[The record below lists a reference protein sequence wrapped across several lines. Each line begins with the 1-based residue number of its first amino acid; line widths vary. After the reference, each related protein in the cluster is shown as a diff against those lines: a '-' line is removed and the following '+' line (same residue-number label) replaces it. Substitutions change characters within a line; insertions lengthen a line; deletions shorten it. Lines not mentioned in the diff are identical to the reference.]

1 MLRTYRTR
9 RGAALAAALL
19 LLVAALAVGTATA
32 GRHDDGGTPLADPF
46 PLQPPPVTVLQH
58 SNQDEPGYVF
68 VSPKANIAA
77 AGQQGP
83 EVDRRP
89 GPARLVPR
97 APRRRPG
104 LGLPHAALPRQAR
117 AHVVAG
123 REPHRRRSRRGRRL
137 HRGRPL
143 PGDRHLEGR
152 PRARRRRPRARAHAA
167 GHRADH
173 RLSPCAVRP
182 LVRRRPGERVGLR
195 RRRRGDRRR
204 ERQGALRVAQPRPR
218 AAVREPSRRCRP
230 RLPRRTTTSTSMP
243 STWTS
248 TATC

>member
-68 VSPKANIAA
+68 VSPKANIATA
-77 AGQQGP
+77 APAGARGH
-83 EVDRRP
+83 RRP

-143 PGDRHLEGR
+143 PGHRHLEGR
-152 PRARRRRPRARAHAA
+152 PRARRRRPRVVLTPQGTALITVYHRCRTTSRPSAARRTGRSSTASSRRSTSRAA
-167 GHRADH
+167 RCSSSGTASTTCR
-173 RLSPCAVRP
+173 C
-182 LVRRRPGERVGLR
+182 
-195 RRRRGDRRR
+195 
-204 ERQGALRVAQPRPR
+204 PR
-218 AAVREPSRRCRP
+218 ASRRCRP
-230 RLPRRTTTSTSMP
+230 RPPRRTTTSTSTP
-243 STWTS
+243 STSTS